1 MQSATKRAFVLGA
14 PMAFALALGV
24 QFIGATTS
32 LADACPSD
40 NGGLSLP
47 KGFCATIFADNIG
60 HARQMAV
67 APDGTVYVN
76 TWSGVYY
83 KNNDLPSGGFVVA
96 LKDTKGAGVA
106 DVVKRFGETQAEG
119 GKGGTGVYLYKNYV
133 YAEINDRI
141 VRYPLKDGEIAPEGK
156 GETVLSGMPIT
167 GDHPMHPFI
176 IDPNGVLLVSMGSA
190 TNTCEIKNRMPH
202 SKVCPS
208 IVYRMPRR
216 FPFSGFPFPLS

>member
-24 QFIGATTS
+24 QFIAATTA
-32 LADACPSD
+32 LASACPSD

-119 GKGGTGVYLYKNYV
+119 GKGGTGVYL
-133 YAEINDRI
+133 
-141 VRYPLKDGEIAPEGK
+141 
-156 GETVLSGMPIT
+156 LSLI
-167 GDHPMHPFI
+167 HI
-176 IDPNGVLLVSMGSA
+176 
-190 TNTCEIKNRMPH
+190 
-202 SKVCPS
+202 
-208 IVYRMPRR
+208 
-216 FPFSGFPFPLS
+216 